1 MAESKHSSYIALWNP
16 LSKPSDTHSEI
27 SNAYAKSNL
36 YANKPELFHRE
47 PNRDFYYDRI
57 SELVEI
63 AKYEGG
69 QYNKESEAY
78 FWRFINKITPVNKA
92 GLTLTD
98 DGNLIAVWDDNNDN
112 YFDVEFIED
121 KTLEYVAF
129 NDSNEYEE
137 GSGNID
143 DILRCVDRFN
153 FECLL
158 GVNVEQK
165 AIEQNHNVVRYAGH
179 GKIDPITGNVVREAF
194 RLREMDKGLSVNWL
208 EYFADNSKQ
217 EQLKKVMQDMKSSD
231 WSIGVKGLYAE
242 LNVGETINEVLNE
255 CGIAIDFSHDPED
268 KNPSHALIQGL
279 RIPSRTPKKPS
290 VILARLASKR
300 KHSVSDLQ
308 V

>member
-1 MAESKHSSYIALWNP
+1 MAESKHPSYIALWNL

-27 SNAYAKSNL
+27 SNAYAKNNL

-63 AKYEGG
+63 AKCEGG

-78 FWRFINKITPVNKA
+78 FWRFIKRMTPVNKA

-121 KTLEYVAF
+121 KTFEYVAY

-137 GSGNID
+137 GSGTII

-153 FECLL
+153 FGGLL

-165 AIEQNHNVVRYAGH
+165 TIEQNHNVVRYAGH
-179 GKIDPITGNVVREAF
+179 GKIDPITGNVVRGAF
-194 RLREMDKGLSVNWL
+194 QLREGDTGLSVNWL
-208 EYFADNSKQ
+208 EYFGNDSKQ
-217 EQLKKVMQDMKSSD
+217 EQLKKVMHDMKSIGR
-231 WSIGVKGLYAE
+231 SIGVKGLYAE
-242 LNVGETINEVLNE
+242 LNVGETMDEVLNE
-255 CGIAIDFSHDPED
+255 CGIEIDVSHDPKD
-268 KNPSHALIQGL
+268 KNLSHALIQGL
-279 RIPSRTPKKPS
+279 RTPSRTPKKPS
-290 VILARLASKR
+290 VILAKLASKR
-300 KHSVSDLQ
+300 MHSVSDLQ